1 MQKVTNAEFLRSQS
15 NSYIMKP
22 FGASASSAASAR
34 RPCFTPYTQNRRE
47 GRMSLR
53 QKANF
58 RNAGKNY
65 LQLFFSSFCFIFLPL
80 MAACVT
86 FFLVYYSSVQEKALD
101 IQQKNLESGVAHVNF
116 QLSEIRKINQLLAEN
131 QTISALHASGQTP
144 SIAERRDFLRLI
156 DLYCGTN
163 DLISNIYLHY
173 SGDRWLYSRS
183 NLTLLTF
190 FARDEKALNASYV
203 YLTLNG
209 QNYLDAVTGAKME
222 TFLAADKHTLPD
234 TNASVVLYSAP
245 VYKRGG
251 DVALLSVVEMRM
263 EDIVASLQSAAYVSD
278 GSGVMIYDDA
288 GNRLFCTAALNGLSD
303 DAVRGQRKCSLNGVS
318 YCIQTQAMDQTD
330 WQIVLLTDMALLPSA
345 FGRGMLLLMLALAL
359 ALVLDIVL
367 MSVFIN
373 KHYAPL
379 HDIYQIAKSYYHYL
393 SDTGKITASPRSEVS
408 NEFQLIHGVMDELYC
423 RVQRYSENEKN
434 YAAMLQ
440 KEFWMDVL
448 NQKLSG
454 EEEYARRA
462 REMDIPL
469 QKSGWCVLLLED
481 ATGLAAEHELFDSIL
496 ENLRSSAEYYL
507 LPFSP
512 LRQLVCVLAFPEHA
526 AVSMRDVERACQV
539 AVSES
544 SLPLVLGAGRM
555 ARTLEQIGYSCFE
568 AHSALDFCHLTGR
581 RVTLFEDIDHSFI
594 AIQKP
599 VQELL
604 GEITRAV
611 AQENLLALDE
621 AMNKLKKLFLQYN
634 WPLYNSRHI
643 CFEMYNVVLDALN
656 RQSKATRTLRNG
668 NLLSMIMNIQF
679 QDDVIDFTDELLSL
693 TTQALCQKQKYDMAD
708 ILRDIE
714 RQRRFANPGFSFSLT
729 AQEIGLS
736 NSSFTRAFQKYTGKL
751 PMDYLVELRTNY
763 AKELLAETDQSVVE
777 IAEAVGYYSVSSFSK
792 RFKSTTG
799 LTPKEYRQ
807 RFGKN
812 SADNG

>member
-1 MQKVTNAEFLRSQS
+1 MQKVTSAEFLRSQS

-359 ALVLDIVL
+359 ALLLDIVL

-408 NEFQLIHGVMDELYC
+408 NEFQLIHGVMDELYS

-434 YAAMLQ
+434 
-440 KEFWMDVL
+440 
-448 NQKLSG
+448 
-454 EEEYARRA
+454 
-462 REMDIPL
+462 
-469 QKSGWCVLLLED
+469 
-481 ATGLAAEHELFDSIL
+481 
-496 ENLRSSAEYYL
+496 
-507 LPFSP
+507 
-512 LRQLVCVLAFPEHA
+512 
-526 AVSMRDVERACQV
+526 
-539 AVSES
+539 
-544 SLPLVLGAGRM
+544 
-555 ARTLEQIGYSCFE
+555 
-568 AHSALDFCHLTGR
+568 
-581 RVTLFEDIDHSFI
+581 
-594 AIQKP
+594 
-599 VQELL
+599 
-604 GEITRAV
+604 
-611 AQENLLALDE
+611 
-621 AMNKLKKLFLQYN
+621 
-634 WPLYNSRHI
+634 
-643 CFEMYNVVLDALN
+643 
-656 RQSKATRTLRNG
+656 
-668 NLLSMIMNIQF
+668 
-679 QDDVIDFTDELLSL
+679 
-693 TTQALCQKQKYDMAD
+693 
-708 ILRDIE
+708 
-714 RQRRFANPGFSFSLT
+714 
-729 AQEIGLS
+729 
-736 NSSFTRAFQKYTGKL
+736 
-751 PMDYLVELRTNY
+751 
-763 AKELLAETDQSVVE
+763 
-777 IAEAVGYYSVSSFSK
+777 
-792 RFKSTTG
+792 
-799 LTPKEYRQ
+799 
-807 RFGKN
+807 
-812 SADNG
+812 